1 MRSRDESLY
10 IPKMHRIH
18 MILGQYPILSDVI
31 RERMRQE
38 LFRRGVITKERFEAE
53 AREKAVQSQVREG
66 IINPYQ
72 EESAEVWERRLA
84 KVRDNLTEFYWAYNL
99 SVQLFE
105 DIVRQVLNQRPT
117 AEQVLSLNPEMASME
132 ILFQQLERFER
143 LPAEERAKAQHH
155 IQETKVVLIKALISD
170 ELEFVRVAKEYL
182 TLEDLKWIRNHRIG
196 RGKIGGKAAGLVL
209 AWKILAATLDRF
221 CDSCQQINL
230 VMPETYF
237 VGADVSYDFMAM
249 NDLVGYLNQ
258 KYKPADQ
265 IEKDYPEL
273 QAAYARGR
281 FPDEILDEF
290 RELLGYLGNQPL
302 IVRSSSLLEDN
313 FGTSFAGMYESV
325 FCPNQGTPEENLA
338 ALTQAIIRVYASIYN
353 PNVLLYRKQHAVL
366 DFDERMAV
374 LIQVVQ
380 GSRYRDCH
388 FPPVAGVAY
397 SRNPYLWNTKLR
409 REDGFARLVTGLG
422 TRAVDRAGEDY
433 PRLVALSHPALRP
446 EKTAK
451 EIRHYSQYYMDV
463 INLVEN
469 RFMTLPVH
477 QVLAGDYPGLRMLAS
492 VVRDDEISPMV
503 TSDPRLDPRSL
514 VVTLDGLLTQTSFAA
529 DLRTV
534 LKALE
539 FAYNH
544 PVDVEFTV
552 SFTADY
558 PPRVNL
564 HLLQCRPQ
572 INPLETEKISLP
584 QNLPQADIIFGTNK
598 LVPTGVVRGITY
610 IVYFDPKKYSQAT
623 PSQKLELARLVSRL
637 NQRLEGQR
645 FILMGPGRWGS
656 SNPDL
661 GLKVNY
667 SDFYNTRA
675 LIEIAWPDA
684 PTAPTLSYGTHFF
697 QDLVESRIFPLAIY
711 PGQPGNPFN
720 NAFFASAL
728 NALPALLPADASWAD
743 FVKVINVPATTGGRV
758 LDLVMSGD
766 EGRALAYLA
775 SPQTAS

>member
-1 MRSRDESLY
+1 MRGESLY

-18 MILGQYPILSDVI
+18 MILGQYPILGDAI
-31 RERMRQE
+31 REQMRQE

-53 AREKAVQSQVREG
+53 AREKAIQSQLREG
-66 IINPYQ
+66 ITNPYQ
-72 EESAEVWERRLA
+72 EESAETWERRLA

-99 SVQLFE
+99 STQLFE
-105 DIVRQVLNQRPT
+105 EIVRRVLNQRPT

-132 ILFQQLERFER
+132 ILFQQLERFAR
-143 LPAEERAKAQHH
+143 LPAEEQAKAQHH

-182 TLEDLKWIRNHRIG
+182 TLEDLKWIRDHRIG

-209 AWKILAATLDRF
+209 AWKILASTLSRF
-221 CDSCQQINL
+221 CDACQQINL
-230 VMPETYF
+230 IMPETYF
-237 VGADVSYDFMAM
+237 VGADVSYEFMSM

-258 KYKPADQ
+258 KYKPVDQ
-265 IEKDYPEL
+265 IEREYPEL

-290 RELLGYLGNQPL
+290 RELLLHMSNQPL

-313 FGTSFAGMYESV
+313 FGTSFAGMYESI
-325 FCPNQGTPEENLA
+325 FCPNQGTLEENLE
-338 ALTQAIIRVYASIYN
+338 ALTQAIIKVYASIYN

-374 LIQVVQ
+374 LIQAVQ
-380 GSRYRDCH
+380 GTRYRHFH
-388 FPPVAGVAY
+388 FPAVAGVAY
-397 SRNPYLWNTKLR
+397 SRNPYLWNAKLR
-409 REDGFARLVTGLG
+409 REDGFARLVVGLG
-422 TRAVDRAGEDY
+422 TRAVERGGEDY
-433 PRLVALSHPALRP
+433 PRLVALSHPGLRP
-446 EKTAK
+446 EKAAR

-463 INLVEN
+463 INLAEN
-469 RFMTLPVH
+469 RLETLPIH
-477 QVLAGDYPGLRMLAS
+477 EVLRGDYPGLRLLAS
-492 VVRDDEISPMV
+492 VLREDDIVPMV
-503 TSDPRLDPRSL
+503 TTDRGLDPRSL
-514 VVTLDGLLTQTSFAA
+514 VVTLEGLLTQTPFAA

-552 SFTADY
+552 SLTTDY
-558 PPRVNL
+558 PTRVNL

-572 INPLETEKISLP
+572 IDPLNSEKVSLP
-584 QNLPQADIIFGTNK
+584 QDLSQADIIFGTNK

-610 IVYFDPKKYSQAT
+610 VVYFDPKKYAQAT

-661 GLKVNY
+661 GLKVRY

-675 LIEIAWPDA
+675 LVEIAWPGDNKA
-684 PTAPTLSYGTHFF
+684 TPTLSYGTHFF

-711 PGQPGNPFN
+711 PGRPGNPFN
-720 NAFFASAL
+720 TAFFTSAL
-728 NALPALLPADASWAD
+728 NALPALLPADAD
-743 FVKVINVPATTGGRV
+743 FTDYVKVINVPATTGGRV

-775 SPQTAS
+775 RAHE